1 MCQKIK
7 LEQSKVDTI
16 LPDQLRQF
24 VFGILW
30 DVAKE
35 VDCSLGLCGSER
47 VGTGKLGDIIV
58 GLAAQSHDQAQPHWI
73 IIFGHMLATLQAQR
87 KKTTIRNY
95 ILFGMAS
102 RPATPCSLER
112 PLRHKNSNWN
122 TRLKQLGRRR
132 TPAFN
137 VTPGQSRKGNINRE
151 PTGKVTL

>member
-1 MCQKIK
+1 MCQKIE

-58 GLAAQSHDQAQPHWI
+58 GLAAQSHDQAQQHWI

-87 KKTTIRNY
+87 KKTTIYCLVWPPGQQCHVLWRDHC
-95 ILFGMAS
+95 G
-102 RPATPCSLER
+102 T
-112 PLRHKNSNWN
+112 
-122 TRLKQLGRRR
+122 R
-132 TPAFN
+132 TP
-137 VTPGQSRKGNINRE
+137 
-151 PTGKVTL
+151 TGTLG